1 MLEKSRSLKIILFL
15 ALVVFGGNDI
25 SSKDILHSSRDIAR
39 YEKRLFRRVRKHE
52 KEDYRKE
59 EHLSMFRCNYV
70 GELIA
75 DSLLSSSFLDKIE
88 MQHDAFP
95 RKRFIYGYSYIF
107 PKGKEYAVAYSNW
120 GKPEVSHLYTPSFQ
134 SSRRR
139 FVICKELNIQYCI
152 DMGRNDMCFGCYILI
167 DENGNA
173 YYYDTREEDYY
184 PLKERAEEIIDYFNQ
199 QSFLDDGL

>member
-1 MLEKSRSLKIILFL
+1 
-15 ALVVFGGNDI
+15 
-25 SSKDILHSSRDIAR
+25 
-39 YEKRLFRRVRKHE
+39 
-52 KEDYRKE
+52 
-59 EHLSMFRCNYV
+59 
-70 GELIA
+70 
-75 DSLLSSSFLDKIE
+75 

-139 FVICKELNIQYCI
+139 FVICKELKIQYCI
-152 DMGRNDMCFGCYILI
+152 DMGRNDVCFGCYILI

-184 PLKERAEEIIDYFNQ
+184 PLKECADEIIDFFDQ
-199 QSFLDDGL
+199 ESFS